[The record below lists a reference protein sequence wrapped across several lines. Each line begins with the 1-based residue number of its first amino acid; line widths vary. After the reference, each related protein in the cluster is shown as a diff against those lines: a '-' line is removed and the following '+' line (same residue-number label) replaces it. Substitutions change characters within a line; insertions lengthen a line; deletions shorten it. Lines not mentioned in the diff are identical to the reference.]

1 MLLSWKLG
9 QGKCLC
15 GEAWEKVPRERWSE
29 GVVGGVK
36 ILIGRKVRIRAGN
49 CSTAHDWRNG
59 PCARGRCQK
68 AAKSCQSEHHAI
80 LKVIPTKKKSCPAKK
95 WWQLKVHAP
104 TGVRGAGGQLG
115 KREISWKCGELL
127 LLRVWRLTI
136 TDRGHVGS
144 WWHWLSTVF
153 LSIVANATFVGS
165 AASVGRRR
173 CSPTRWCYCRPW
185 CSVVLGRGTRELW
198 NWSCPSWPKTKPTS
212 SRATAT
218 ALTSIEEFNTRAVI
232 HFYRKSQ

>member
-1 MLLSWKLG
+1 MQLWLLCCPPILVTFFGGCGKLVVLPEFTLVSAALMSPSG
-9 QGKCLC
+9 MFLSCENWAEGSVYAR
-15 GEAWEKVPRERWSE
+15 GTWEKVPREQWSE

-144 WWHWLSTVF
+144 WWHWLTTVF
-153 LSIVANATFVGS
+153 LLL
-165 AASVGRRR
+165 
-173 CSPTRWCYCRPW
+173 PTP
-185 CSVVLGRGTRELW
+185 LLW
-198 NWSCPSWPKTKPTS
+198 D
-212 SRATAT
+212 R
-218 ALTSIEEFNTRAVI
+218 LLV
-232 HFYRKSQ
+232 